1 MAQVCLLPSRHIPCF
16 ILIECAGD
24 YEVTTRV
31 HNDTYPEIDPRLLN
45 LQGKS
50 VFITGGSRGLGRS
63 MALSFAKAGV
73 SKIAV
78 GARSSLESLAKE
90 IAEACVNPPEFLP
103 VKLDVTDEASVAAAA
118 TEVGRAFGQL
128 NVLVNNAGILGKYG
142 LIADSDPEEW
152 WEVLNVNLR
161 GPYLV
166 TRAFVPLLLKASK
179 DDIRYIVNV
188 CSVGAHL
195 TNPTLSSYQVSKNA
209 LLKLTTLTNAEYG
222 PGVIT
227 FAIHPGNSPTDIMG
241 GPEAIPPHH
250 KHGKWLLRTEI
261 SEGIFANAPFASVC
275 GNTGAQWGLGG
286 ILGVQEAR
294 VARRQIYQL
303 HLGFTGVDV
312 QGG

>member
-1 MAQVCLLPSRHIPCF
+1 MPPSKDQPN
-16 ILIECAGD
+16 ILRGPGD

-90 IAEACVNPPEFLP
+90 IAEACTNPPEFLP

-222 PGVIT
+222 PGVIA

-241 GPEAIPPHH
+241 GPDAIPPHH
-250 KHGKWLLRTEI
+250 KHVFVETPELSGD
-261 SEGIFANAPFASVC
+261 SVVFLVSKRR
-275 GNTGAQWGLGG
+275 QWLGG
-286 ILGVQEAR
+286 RYINCTWDLPELMYKEAEIVR
-294 VARRQIYQL
+294 GDKLKTKFDFDIGAPIESS
-303 HLGFTGVDV
+303 
-312 QGG
+312 